1 MKSNL
6 VHGRAEPCLTTAGR
20 AELMQLELLRQ
31 RSPTKKPTP
40 SEEFETHESEYRQSK
55 SVLSWSEIQDIERS
69 NYAGERNPRTSG

>member
-1 MKSNL
+1 MPNNSCQSRIDAT
-6 VHGRAEPCLTTAGR
+6 GA
-20 AELMQLELLRQ
+20 LRQ

-69 NYAGERNPRTSG
+69 NHAGEGNA